1 MKRFF
6 VALML
11 VCSLAASAAVNEVSG
26 VRIGLFQDQVVSKV
40 VVYCSGGSYA
50 LLCDGEQRATLSKG
64 EILYLSLE
72 EKQIRVL
79 DAHRDFGQTGLV
91 ELKALEGDAMF
102 RMRPVD
108 PELDGRVYDGELEV
122 RPADRFL
129 KLVNRVDLDFYLAG
143 VVEAEGGAGAPSSYY
158 RAQAILCRTFA
169 MKNMHR
175 HDGEIFS
182 LCDQVHCQ
190 AYKGRNSKD
199 PAILEAV
206 LETTGMVATDNHY
219 KLITAAYHS
228 NSGGQTQRARDV
240 WLRDQDYLQSVVD
253 PYSLHQNHAKWK
265 DTISFEEWKNYL
277 KHMGMNAVDRIPE
290 EILYVEQMRRK
301 KYFILDGDSL
311 RLTTIREDWDFPSA
325 FFDMFPE
332 GDSVLVWGKGYGHGI
347 GMSQEGAMKMAGDGY
362 SHEDILQFYFHQI
375 RLMDY
380 RDLPA
385 SSLGMIRKQ

>member
-228 NSGGQTQRARDV
+228 NILFIVQIFKNIAEDRLSGPGMCGCGIRIISSRWWTLTPCIRTMQSGRTPYP
-240 WLRDQDYLQSVVD
+240 LR
-253 PYSLHQNHAKWK
+253 NGK
-265 DTISFEEWKNYL
+265 
-277 KHMGMNAVDRIPE
+277 
-290 EILYVEQMRRK
+290 
-301 KYFILDGDSL
+301 
-311 RLTTIREDWDFPSA
+311 TT
-325 FFDMFPE
+325 
-332 GDSVLVWGKGYGHGI
+332 
-347 GMSQEGAMKMAGDGY
+347 
-362 SHEDILQFYFHQI
+362 
-375 RLMDY
+375 
-380 RDLPA
+380 
-385 SSLGMIRKQ
+385 